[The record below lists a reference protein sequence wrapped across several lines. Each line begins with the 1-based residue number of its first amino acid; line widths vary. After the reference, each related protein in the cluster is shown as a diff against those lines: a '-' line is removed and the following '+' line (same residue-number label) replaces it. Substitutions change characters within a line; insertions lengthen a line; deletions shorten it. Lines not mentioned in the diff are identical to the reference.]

1 MGLRSNTRLH
11 RRKHALY
18 AVGPIFNRPISKEKM
33 SMTTTDV
40 NKRDWVSLEHQYYQ
54 GTFKRQPVTFVRGK
68 GTRVWDSDG
77 KSYLDLV
84 AGIAVNVLGHCHPA
98 IVEAVQQQATQLVH
112 VSNLYYNTRQIELAE
127 QLSKL
132 SNGMRSF
139 FSNSGAEA
147 VEGAIKLARKYGRI
161 HKEGAFE
168 IISMER
174 SFHGRTLATTA
185 ATGQAFYQA
194 TWVPIPDGFKQVPYN
209 NLQALKDATSEKTVG
224 ILLEA
229 VQGEGGIWPGTKEF
243 IQGVREWCDERNLV
257 MICDE
262 VQAGMGRTGKFF
274 SWEHYGIV
282 PDIVTMAKG
291 LAGGVPIGAMLT
303 GPRSDLFAPG
313 DHGTT
318 FGGNPLASAAGIAT
332 IKTIL
337 DENLLENAAKMGAYW
352 NSKMQAFCEKYAFI
366 DSPRGLGLT
375 QAVNVKHELAPT
387 IVQQAL
393 EHGLLLNNLGP
404 GTLRMI
410 PPLILKTEDIDE
422 ATELLDRALT
432 DVANMPVAQA

>member
-1 MGLRSNTRLH
+1 
-11 RRKHALY
+11 
-18 AVGPIFNRPISKEKM
+18 
-33 SMTTTDV
+33 MTTTGLE
-40 NKRDWVSLEHQYYQ
+40 KRDWAALEHKYYQ
-54 GTFKRQPVTFVRGK
+54 GTFKRQPVTLVK
-68 GTRVWDSDG
+68 GEGIRVWDSDG
-77 KSYLDLV
+77 KVYLDFV

-98 IVEAVQQQATQLVH
+98 IVQAVQQQVAQLVH

-127 QLSKL
+127 MLAQRSG
-132 SNGMRSF
+132 GMRSF

-147 VEGAIKLARKYGRI
+147 DEGAIKLARKFGRV
-161 HKEGAFE
+161 HRNGAFE

-194 TWVPIPDGFKQVPYN
+194 TWVPLPDGFKQVPYN
-209 NLQALKDATSEKTVG
+209 DLDALKAATSEKTVG

-229 VQGEGGIWPGTKEF
+229 VQGEGGIWPGTPEF
-243 IQGVREWCDERNLV
+243 IQGVRQWCDEQNLV

-303 GPRSDLFAPG
+303 GPRTDLFVAG

-318 FGGNPLASAAGIAT
+318 FGGNPIACAAGIAT
-332 IKTIL
+332 LQTIM
-337 DENLLENAAKMGAYW
+337 EQNLVENAAAMGAYW
-352 NSKMQAFCEKYAFI
+352 RTKLEALCAKYDFI
-366 DSPRGLGLT
+366 DSPRGIGLM
-375 QAVNVKHELAPT
+375 QAVNVQHELAPV

-393 EHGLLLNNLGP
+393 ENGLLLNNLGAA
-404 GTLRMI
+404 TLRI
-410 PPLILKTEDIDE
+410 VPPLILTAADIDE
-422 ATELLDRALT
+422 AAAILDRTLAE
-432 DVANMPVAQA
+432 VANMPAAEQ

>member
-1 MGLRSNTRLH
+1 M
-11 RRKHALY
+11 
-18 AVGPIFNRPISKEKM
+18 I

-40 NKRDWVSLEHQYYQ
+40 SKRDWVALEHKYYQ
-54 GTFKRQPVTFVRGK
+54 GTFKRQPVTFVRGQ

-77 KSYLDLV
+77 KEYLDMV

-98 IVEAVQQQATQLVH
+98 IVKAVQEQVTQLVH

-127 QLSKL
+127 QLGQV

-147 VEGAIKLARKYGRI
+147 NEGAMKLARKFGRV
-161 HKEGAFE
+161 HKNGAFE

-194 TWVPIPDGFKQVPYN
+194 TWIPIPDGFKQVPFN
-209 NLQALKDATSEKTVG
+209 DLDALKAAISDKTVAV
-224 ILLEA
+224 LLEA
-229 VQGEGGIWPGTKEF
+229 VQGEGGIWSSKPEY
-243 IQGVREWCDERNLV
+243 IQGVRKLCDERNLV

-274 SWEHYGIV
+274 SWEHFGVV
-282 PDIVTMAKG
+282 PDVVTMAKG

-303 GPRSDLFAPG
+303 GPRTDLFEAG

-318 FGGNPLASAAGIAT
+318 FGGNPIACAAGIAT
-332 IKTIL
+332 IETIL
-337 DENLLENAAKMGAYW
+337 EENLLENAATIGDYCH
-352 NSKMQAFCEKYAFI
+352 SKFKAFCKKYSFL
-366 DSPRGLGLT
+366 DSPRGIGLM
-375 QAVNVKHELAPT
+375 QAVNVKHDLAPV

-393 EHGLLLNNLGP
+393 EHGLLMNALGTS
-404 GTLRMI
+404 TLRI
-410 PPLILKTEDIDE
+410 VPPLNMKKADVDE
-422 ATELLDRALT
+422 ATHLLDKALA
-432 DVANMPVAQA
+432 DVANMPVSEA

>member
-1 MGLRSNTRLH
+1 
-11 RRKHALY
+11 
-18 AVGPIFNRPISKEKM
+18 
-33 SMTTTDV
+33 MTTTEA
-40 NKRDWVSLEHQYYQ
+40 NKRDWVALEQKYYQ
-54 GTFKRQPVTFVRGK
+54 GTFKRQPLTLVRGE

-77 KSYLDLV
+77 KVLLDFV

-98 IVEAVQQQATQLVH
+98 IVKAVQQQVTQLVH

-127 QLSKL
+127 LLGIQ

-147 VEGAIKLARKYGRI
+147 NEGAIKLARKFGRV
-161 HKEGAFE
+161 HKEGAYE
-168 IISMER
+168 IISMEN

-194 TWVPIPDGFKQVPYN
+194 TWVPIPDGFKQVPFN
-209 NLQALKDATSEKTVG
+209 DLEALKAATGDNTVAV
-224 ILLEA
+224 LLEA
-229 VQGEGGIWPGTKEF
+229 VQGEGGIWSASKEYL
-243 IQGVREWCDERNLV
+243 QGVRQWCDERNLV

-274 SWEHYGIV
+274 SWEHFDVV
-282 PDIVTMAKG
+282 PDVITMAKG

-303 GPRSDLFAPG
+303 GPRTDLFTAG

-318 FGGNPLASAAGIAT
+318 FGGNPIACAAGIAT
-332 IKTIL
+332 ITTIL
-337 DENLLENAAKMGAYW
+337 EENLLENAAIMGDYW
-352 NSKMQAFCEKYAFI
+352 HSKLEAFCEKYHFI
-366 DSPRGLGLT
+366 DSPRGIGLMR
-375 QAVNVKHELAPT
+375 AVHVQHDLAAT

-410 PPLILKTEDIDE
+410 PPLTLKAEDIDE
-422 ATELLDRALT
+422 AAELLDRALT
-432 DVANMPVAQA
+432 DVANMPIARV

>member
-1 MGLRSNTRLH
+1 
-11 RRKHALY
+11 
-18 AVGPIFNRPISKEKM
+18 
-33 SMTTTDV
+33 MTTT
-40 NKRDWVSLEHQYYQ
+40 NISKRDWVALEHKYYQ
-54 GTFKRQPVTFVRGK
+54 GTFKRQPVTFVRGQ

-77 KSYLDLV
+77 KVYLDLV

-98 IVEAVQQQATQLVH
+98 IVKAVQEQVTQLVH

-127 QLSKL
+127 QLGQL

-147 VEGAIKLARKYGRI
+147 NEGAIKLARKFGRV
-161 HKEGAFE
+161 HKNGAYE
-168 IISMER
+168 VISMER

-194 TWVPIPDGFKQVPYN
+194 TWIPLPDGFKQVPFN
-209 NLQALKDATSEKTVG
+209 DLDALKAAISEKTVAV
-224 ILLEA
+224 LLEA
-229 VQGEGGIWPGTKEF
+229 VQGEGGIWSGNPEY
-243 IQGVREWCDERNLV
+243 IRGVRKLCDEQNLV

-274 SWEHYGIV
+274 SWEHFGIV

-303 GPRSDLFAPG
+303 GPRTDLFEPG

-318 FGGNPLASAAGIAT
+318 FGGNPIACAAAIAT

-337 DENLLENAAKMGAYW
+337 EENLLENAASIGDYCH
-352 NSKMQAFCEKYAFI
+352 SKFKAFCDKYNFI
-366 DSPRGLGLT
+366 DSPRGIGLM
-375 QAVNVKHELAPT
+375 QAVNVKHDLAPV

-393 EHGLLLNNLGP
+393 EHGLLMNALGTS
-404 GTLRMI
+404 TLRI
-410 PPLILKTEDIDE
+410 VPPLNITKADVDE
-422 ATELLDRALT
+422 ATDLLDKALA
-432 DVANMPVAQA
+432 DVADMPVSQ

>member
-1 MGLRSNTRLH
+1 
-11 RRKHALY
+11 
-18 AVGPIFNRPISKEKM
+18 
-33 SMTTTDV
+33 MTTTDIS
-40 NKRDWVSLEHQYYQ
+40 NRDWVSLEHQYYQ
-54 GTFKRQPVTFVRGK
+54 GTFKRQPVTFVKGK

-98 IVEAVQQQATQLVH
+98 IVEAVQQQVTQLVH

-127 QLSKL
+127 QLGKL

-147 VEGAIKLARKYGRI
+147 NEGAIKLARKYGRI
-161 HKEGAFE
+161 HKEGAYE
-168 IISMER
+168 IISMDR

-209 NLQALKDATSEKTVG
+209 DLPALKEATSDNTVA

-229 VQGEGGIWPGTKEF
+229 VQGEGGIWPGDKAF
-243 IQGVREWCDERNLV
+243 IRGVREWCDERNLV

-291 LAGGVPIGAMLT
+291 LAGGIPIGAMLT
-303 GPRSDLFAPG
+303 GQRSDVFVAG

-318 FGGNPLASAAGIAT
+318 FGGNPIACAAAIAT

-337 DENLLENAAKMGAYW
+337 DENLLENAAKMGDYCH
-352 NSKMQAFCEKYAFI
+352 SKFAEFCKKYSFI
-366 DSPRGLGLT
+366 DSPRGIGLM
-375 QAVNVKHELAPT
+375 QAVNVKHDLAPT

-393 EHGLLLNNLGP
+393 EHGLLLNALGTN
-404 GTLRMI
+404 TLRMV
-410 PPLILKTEDIDE
+410 PPLNISKDEIDE
-422 ATELLDRALT
+422 ASELLDKALS
-432 DVANMPVAQA
+432 DVAHMPVSQA